1 MFLGGSKEAGAAAGM
16 PKAVDARGGGF
27 SRDNIHHISCGKSRL
42 VNAEGKTFSREA
54 WTPPGLEV
62 PPHSM
67 SGSYKSLIKAPLSLG
82 SRRQT
87 TSPTVN
93 LITGSA
99 SLQVKD

>member
-54 WTPPGLEV
+54 
-62 PPHSM
+62 
-67 SGSYKSLIKAPLSLG
+67 
-82 SRRQT
+82 
-87 TSPTVN
+87 
-93 LITGSA
+93 
-99 SLQVKD
+99 